1 MYFEIQFLCIHLLK
15 ILKQMKK
22 ILLLIISVVTLIS
35 CGRDKSEET
44 VEEVVETKVDKFYL
58 EIEGTFEKNDSLV
71 VFYQKDNYFKY
82 EEPFSTVIKG
92 SPQPQKFKIAMP
104 EGTAVEN
111 FSITI
116 STNKEQSNVTIT
128 NISIFNNDEVVVDGR
143 EYKFSEYFLT
153 DSSFTWDNEKS
164 NFKLNHDNKY
174 PPGLTGSEKLLAILV
189 D

>member
-22 ILLLIISVVTLIS
+22 LLLLIISVVTLVS
-35 CGRDKSEET
+35 CGRDKSEKTEQ
-44 VEEVVETKVDKFYL
+44 EVVETKVDKFYL

-82 EEPFSTVIKG
+82 EEPISTMIQG
-92 SPQPQKFKIAMP
+92 SPQPQKLKIAMP
-104 EGTAVEN
+104 EGVAAEN

-128 NISIFNNDEVVVDGR
+128 NISVLNNDVVVVDGR